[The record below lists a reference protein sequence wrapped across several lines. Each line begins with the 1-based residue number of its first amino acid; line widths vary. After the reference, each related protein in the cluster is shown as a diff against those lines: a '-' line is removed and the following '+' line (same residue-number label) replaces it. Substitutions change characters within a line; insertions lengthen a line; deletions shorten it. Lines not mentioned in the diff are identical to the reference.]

1 MTQKVNA
8 QSLENDIINV
18 FKILDRDSTGY
29 FTANDLH
36 ILTRKNNC
44 EKLVEK
50 FVNKADLGGEG
61 QMEYE
66 GFIRSML
73 KR

>member
-1 MTQKVNA
+1 
-8 QSLENDIINV
+8 
-18 FKILDRDSTGY
+18 
-29 FTANDLH
+29 
-36 ILTRKNNC
+36 
-44 EKLVEK
+44 VEK

-73 KR
+73 KRWNEISLVMFFGDIEKEFKFHD